1 MRLTQVSRQTFVGID
16 LLGQEVGPAPWWF
29 ALRVF
34 WSEKFFWLFH
44 NVYRF
49 LSLRFRTIRVDSQ
62 IATDLAVREFAFV
75 VTINDA
81 VHILPRY
88 LYIQDSGPRFG
99 RRFSVR
105 IRASVVGI
113 AWHG

>member
-1 MRLTQVSRQTFVGID
+1 MPCWL
-16 LLGQEVGPAPWWF
+16 

-34 WSEKFFWLFH
+34 WSGEFFWLFH
-44 NVYRF
+44 NVHRF
-49 LSLRFRTIRVDSQ
+49 LSLRFRKIRVDSQ

-75 VTINDA
+75 AMFNDV
-81 VHILPRY
+81 VHYSTLDTCIYKIRA
-88 LYIQDSGPRFG
+88 QDSD
-99 RRFSVR
+99 RRFSAR